1 MNVNVNVNYTARAT
15 LQYKAQKETPGP
27 AQAFSRRLV
36 GIGVIFVADNF
47 TGVQFSYEHKIPDD
61 AHTHLMDARGRP
73 HSRIAPQPSCKAPR
87 LGCPC

>member
-47 TGVQFSYEHKIPDD
+47 TAGNTLS
-61 AHTHLMDARGRP
+61 AGRD
-73 HSRIAPQPSCKAPR
+73 
-87 LGCPC
+87 

>member
-1 MNVNVNVNYTARAT
+1 MNVNVNVNVKRGARDIVCALHGVSPRDRWLCVLPGGQMNVNVNVNYTARAT

-47 TGVQFSYEHKIPDD
+47 TGVQFS
-61 AHTHLMDARGRP
+61 
-73 HSRIAPQPSCKAPR
+73 
-87 LGCPC
+87 

>member
-15 LQYKAQKETPGP
+15 LQYKAQKETPRETPGP

-47 TGVQFSYEHKIPDD
+47 TGCSIFI
-61 AHTHLMDARGRP
+61 GRVF
-73 HSRIAPQPSCKAPR
+73 PQSGR
-87 LGCPC
+87 

>member
-1 MNVNVNVNYTARAT
+1 MDVNVNVNYTARAT

-47 TGVQFSYEHKIPDD
+47 TAGNTLS
-61 AHTHLMDARGRP
+61 AGRD
-73 HSRIAPQPSCKAPR
+73 
-87 LGCPC
+87 